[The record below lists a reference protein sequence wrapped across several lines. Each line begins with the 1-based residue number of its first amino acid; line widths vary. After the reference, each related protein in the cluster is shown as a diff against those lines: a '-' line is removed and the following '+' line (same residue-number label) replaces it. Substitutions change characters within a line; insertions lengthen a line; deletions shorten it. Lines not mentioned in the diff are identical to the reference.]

1 MKNTFSIIA
10 STMLAAF
17 LAGCNGAS
25 VTEETPENL
34 VRTKVS
40 VGGSPLTRATG
51 VTSEQEN
58 NVANLQIFVFDES
71 GSREY
76 YVNAG
81 GSMTCD
87 IVTKEGKKT
96 VMAVVNAPDMESIG
110 SRNSL
115 LTTTSLLS
123 DNSLGSMVMTGEVEA
138 VLQDG
143 GRITIPV
150 TRIISKVMIKRI
162 STNFSSSANA
172 SKVFQVK
179 SIYLI
184 NVAGDNTY
192 AASSEPKIWYNKLA
206 NGVNDPACRSFSL
219 LSDPVNETI
228 ANKSSYSKEH
238 SFYCYPNLISAESFD
253 STWSPRHTMLVVDA
267 LLGGVQTYYPIEL
280 PVIGRNKCIIIE
292 ELIIT
297 KKGSDYPYIPVTDGS
312 CDVSIEVVPWD
323 ELTPYTETI

>member
-1 MKNTFSIIA
+1 MKNTLSIIA
-10 STMLAAF
+10 SAMLPAC

-25 VTEETPENL
+25 VTDNPSENL
-34 VRTKVS
+34 VRTRVS

-58 NVANLQIFVFDES
+58 HVANIQIFVFDES
-71 GSREY
+71 GAREY
-76 YVNAG
+76 YLNAG
-81 GSMTCD
+81 ESMSGD

-96 VMAVVNAPDMESIG
+96 VMAVVNAPDLESIG

-150 TRIISKVMIKRI
+150 TRIISKVMIKKI
-162 STNFSSSANA
+162 STNFSSAANA

-206 NGVNDPACRSFSL
+206 NGVNDPGCRSFSL

-228 ANKSSYSKEH
+228 PNRSSYNREH
-238 SFYCYPNLISAESFD
+238 SFYCYPNLISAESFE
-253 STWSPRHTMLVVDA
+253 STWCPRHTMLVVDA

-312 CDVSIEVVPWD
+312 CNVSVEVVPWD
-323 ELTPYTETI
+323 ELQPYTETI